1 MSEWTT
7 LTVLGNPA
15 PQGSK
20 KHVGDGVMIES
31 SKAVKPWREAVV
43 WQCKGKAMIHG
54 PVEVDIVFT
63 LAKPLKVPKER
74 NGYPSCPP
82 DIDKLLRSTFD
93 GLKTAGIFEDDSRV
107 VKVTAE
113 KRYHPPGSIW
123 TGATIMIRRAA

>member
-20 KHVGDGVMIES
+20 QHVGNGRMVES

-63 LAKPLKVPKER
+63 LNKPLKVPKNR